1 MIQLKEEFKA
11 LTAVCVVFF
20 ILGFVFGNWVSR
32 IPDIKEALEL
42 SKSQLSIALLMIPL
56 GGLCSMQIMS
66 RIISVYGVGKATG
79 IGTLLYCG
87 FILLPGWAPSYPLL
101 IIATFFFGAGFGIVD
116 VGMNANANVVELR
129 HNTLIMSRCHALFS
143 LGSMMGGAI
152 GSVVES
158 LVIDPSWHFTIV
170 GLVSGVGSLV
180 IMDWLIEGKAE
191 VDSDED
197 EQTEQTN
204 SLVLPSQVLLGL
216 GILFLCVMFSEGAIA
231 DWSAI
236 YFREDLGVS
245 AGLDTF
251 GFVMFYSA
259 HVAGRL
265 LGDWIVESFGSR
277 NVALVGCSL
286 AAMGISMTLFT
297 GYYQVAILGLTCM
310 GLGLSSLGP
319 IVFRVAGSMLDGNS
333 EKNIAFVATIGYVG
347 FLSGPP
353 LIGFAAGVVGLHNAL
368 FIICLCCLLSV
379 LLTYAIP
386 TEKTTVTINPAEP
399 PASSF

>member
-1 MIQLKEEFKA
+1 MMQLKEEFKA
-11 LTAVCVVFF
+11 LSAVCVVFF

-79 IGTLLYCG
+79 IATLLYCG
-87 FILLPGWAPSYPLL
+87 SILIPGWAPSYPLL
-101 IIATFFFGAGFGIVD
+101 VIATFFFGAGFGIVD

-143 LGSMMGGAI
+143 LGSMVGGAI

-158 LVIDPSWHFTIV
+158 LAIDPSLHFTIV
-170 GLVSGVGSLV
+170 GLVSGIVSLV
-180 IMDWLIEGKAE
+180 IMGWLIEGKAK

-204 SLVLPSQVLLGL
+204 SFVLPSQVLLGL

-236 YFREDLGVS
+236 YFREYLGVS

-265 LGDWIVESFGSR
+265 LGDWIVEIFGNR
-277 NVALVGCSL
+277 NVTLVGSSL
-286 AAMGISMTLFT
+286 AAIGISMTLLT
-297 GYYQVAILGLTCM
+297 GHYQVAILGLACM

-319 IVFRVAGSMLDGNS
+319 IIFRIAGSALEGNS
-333 EKNIAFVATIGYVG
+333 EKNIAFVAMIGYFG

-353 LIGFAAGVVGLHNAL
+353 FIGFAAGAVGLHNAL

-379 LLTYAIP
+379 VLSYAIP
-386 TEKTTVTINPAEP
+386 TEKKAAIEP
-399 PASSF
+399 I

>member
-1 MIQLKEEFKA
+1 MMQLKEEFKA
-11 LTAVCVVFF
+11 LSAVCVVFF

-56 GGLCSMQIMS
+56 GGVCSMQIMS

-79 IGTLLYCG
+79 IATLLYCG
-87 FILLPGWAPSYPLL
+87 SILIPGWAPSYPLL
-101 IIATFFFGAGFGIVD
+101 VIATFFFGAGFGIVD

-129 HNTLIMSRCHALFS
+129 HNNLIMSRCHALFS
-143 LGSMMGGAI
+143 LGSMLGGAI

-158 LVIDPSWHFTIV
+158 LAIDPSLHFTIV
-170 GLVSGVGSLV
+170 GLVSGIVSLV
-180 IMDWLIEGKAE
+180 IMGWLIEGKAK

-204 SLVLPSQVLLGL
+204 SFVLPSQVLLGL

-236 YFREDLGVS
+236 YFREYLGVS
-245 AGLDTF
+245 AGLDNF

-259 HVAGRL
+259 HVSGRL
-265 LGDWIVESFGSR
+265 LGDWSVEKFGNR
-277 NVALVGCSL
+277 NVTLVGSSL
-286 AAMGISMTLFT
+286 AAIGISMTLVT
-297 GYYQVAILGLTCM
+297 ADYQVAILGLACM

-319 IVFRVAGSMLDGNS
+319 IIFRIAGSVLEGNS
-333 EKNIAFVATIGYVG
+333 EKNISFVAMTGYFG

-353 LIGFAAGVVGLHNAL
+353 LIGFAAGAVGLHNAL
-368 FIICLCCLLSV
+368 FIICLFCLLSV
-379 LLTYAIP
+379 VLSYAIP
-386 TEKTTVTINPAEP
+386 TGNKAVIPILNEVA
-399 PASSF
+399 

>member
-1 MIQLKEEFKA
+1 MMQLKEEFKA
-11 LTAVCVVFF
+11 LSAVCVVFF

-79 IGTLLYCG
+79 IATLLYCG
-87 FILLPGWAPSYPLL
+87 SILIPGWAPSYPLL
-101 IIATFFFGAGFGIVD
+101 VIATFFFGAGFGIVD

-143 LGSMMGGAI
+143 LGSMVGGAI

-158 LVIDPSWHFTIV
+158 LAIDPSLHFTIV
-170 GLVSGVGSLV
+170 GLVSGIVSLV
-180 IMDWLIEGKAE
+180 IMGWLIEGKAK

-197 EQTEQTN
+197 KQTEQTN
-204 SLVLPSQVLLGL
+204 SFVLPSQVLLGL

-236 YFREDLGVS
+236 YFREYLGVS

-251 GFVMFYSA
+251 GFVMFYST

-265 LGDWIVESFGSR
+265 LGDWIAEIFGNR
-277 NVALVGCSL
+277 NVTLVGSSL
-286 AAMGISMTLFT
+286 AAIGISMTLFT
-297 GYYQVAILGLTCM
+297 AHYQVAILGLACM

-319 IVFRVAGSMLDGNS
+319 IIFRIAGSVLEGNS
-333 EKNIAFVATIGYVG
+333 EKNIAFVAMIGYFG
-347 FLSGPP
+347 FLAGPA
-353 LIGFAAGVVGLHNAL
+353 LIGFAAGAVGLHNAL

-379 LLTYAIP
+379 VLSYAIP
-386 TEKTTVTINPAEP
+386 TEKKAVTPILNEVA
-399 PASSF
+399 

>member
-1 MIQLKEEFKA
+1 MMQLKEEFKA
-11 LTAVCVVFF
+11 LIAVCVVFF

-42 SKSQLSIALLMIPL
+42 SKSELSIALLMIPL

-66 RIISVYGVGKATG
+66 RIINVYGVGKTTG
-79 IGTLLYCG
+79 IATLLYCG
-87 FILLPGWAPSYPLL
+87 SIVLPGWASSYPLL

-143 LGSMMGGAI
+143 LGSMVGGAI

-158 LVIDPSWHFTIV
+158 QAIAPSLHFTIV
-170 GLVSGVGSLV
+170 GLVSGVVSLF
-180 IMDWLIEGKAE
+180 IMDWLIKGKAK
-191 VDSDED
+191 VDADED

-204 SLVLPSQVLLGL
+204 SFVLPSPVLLGL
-216 GILFLCVMFSEGAIA
+216 GMLFLCVMFSEGAIA

-236 YFREDLGVS
+236 YFREYLGVS

-251 GFVMFYSA
+251 GFVMFYST

-265 LGDWIVESFGSR
+265 LGDWIVERFGNR
-277 NVALVGCSL
+277 NVTLAGSFL
-286 AAMGISMTLFT
+286 AAIGISMTLFT
-297 GYYQVAILGLTCM
+297 GYYQVAILGLACM

-319 IVFRVAGSMLDGNS
+319 IIFRIAGSVLEGNS
-333 EKNIAFVATIGYVG
+333 EKNIAFVAMIGYVG

-379 LLTYAIP
+379 VLTYAIP
-386 TEKTTVTINPAEP
+386 TEKKAFIPILNEVA
-399 PASSF
+399 